1 MHTLER
7 TSFRSL
13 LKVARDNQISSGRIE
28 VRDLAATSHAKGG
41 AHVSDS
47 QPIGIIGALSEE
59 SLIARLN
66 PIATEQGEGN
76 AVAPIVA
83 SGAVAAWLAENDAA
97 PLVDLETEAV
107 KLTPKRVGCAVRAS
121 KQLLFQAPDGVE
133 AIKRDLRRAL
143 AEAIDGAI
151 LGGSG
156 SEGTPLGLL
165 YHPAVPVAVTF
176 GGAAQ
181 LPDIEEFSQAVRNA
195 KVSGPLTWCV
205 SPATASKW
213 RMISTFSSGDGTPSL
228 WSAAKEIG
236 VPHETTFAA
245 EHRVLLGDFR
255 QLWVHTFHV
264 EIVVDGY
271 TRSLH
276 NQVEIVANAYLDFA
290 PLHGSAFARSSDAG
304 NQ

>member
-28 VRDLAATSHAKGG
+28 ARDLAATSHAKGG
-41 AHVSDS
+41 AHVPDS
-47 QPIGIIGALSEE
+47 QPLGIIGALSEE
-59 SLIARLN
+59 SLVAMLN

-83 SGAVAAWLAENDAA
+83 SGAVAEWLAENDAA
-97 PLVDLETEAV
+97 PLVDLETHAV
-107 KLTPKRVGCAVRAS
+107 KLTPKRVGCAVRVS
-121 KQLLFQAPDGVE
+121 KQLLFQAPGGEE
-133 AIKRDLRRAL
+133 AVKRNLRQAL
-143 AEAIDGAI
+143 GEAIDGAI

-156 SEGTPLGLL
+156 SDGTPIGLL
-165 YHPAVPVAVTF
+165 CNPAVPVAVTF

-181 LPDIEEFSQAVRNA
+181 LADIEEFSKAVRNA

-213 RMISTFSSGDGTPSL
+213 RQIPAFGDETPSL
-228 WSAAKEIG
+228 WSAAREIG
-236 VPHETTFAA
+236 TLHETTFAA
-245 EHRVLLGDFR
+245 ENRVLLGDFR

-290 PLHGSAFARSSDAG
+290 PLHGSAFARSGDAG